1 MSSLKPQGVAILLA
15 WCLFMG
21 VTAISIGVGAIFPAL
36 NTIAGPFVCSN
47 GQMSVDSETYRPSP
61 GTTVTTMDWMCV
73 DNKTGEATPVNE
85 LSMFLINGVFYGL
98 LLFAAILIGRQI
110 MAKRRAS
117 HVALTTRLRGQ
128 HLPSASLTRPTSR
141 PTTDSQPLPR
151 SATSIDVP
159 EAEELRKIMS
169 LRDEGLIT
177 EEDYEQKKAEILRR
191 L

>member
-36 NTIAGPFVCSN
+36 NTIAGPFICSN
-47 GQMSVDSETYRPSP
+47 GQMSVDSATYYPQP

-73 DNKTGEATPVNE
+73 DNKTGEARPINE

-98 LLFAAILIGRQI
+98 ILFAVIIVGRQVL
-110 MAKRRAS
+110 AKRRAS
-117 HVALTTRLRGQ
+117 QVTTPAYEVNTF
-128 HLPSASLTRPTSR
+128 HPHHSTYVSTS
-141 PTTDSQPLPR
+141 QAAPLR

-191 L
+191 M